1 MVTTIMRTSRRVGRR
16 RDALERAI
24 EYGELIGVLQDQ
36 VKAVTAERDAA
47 LIDVLS
53 MPGRPS
59 NRQLATRLGLSAQ
72 RVDQLAAIARQ
83 GGRPRHPD

>member
-1 MVTTIMRTSRRVGRR
+1 MVTSIVRTSRRVSRH

-24 EYGELIGVLQDQ
+24 EYGELIGVLQEQ

-47 LIDVLS
+47 LIEVLS
-53 MPGRPS
+53 SPGRPS
-59 NRQLATRLGLSAQ
+59 NRQLAARLGLSAQ

-83 GGRPRHPD
+83 GGRPRHQD